1 MTDKQLW
8 SAAKVAYIG
17 ARGGDWPLWEDLTD
31 AERLAWRRMQG
42 EGGTGLVAPG
52 QPCHA
57 PGVWYFST
65 HLASTPDSCT
75 RAVAYCPACLGLGT
89 KP

>member
-8 SAAKVAYIG
+8 SAAKAAYIG
-17 ARGGDWPLWEDLTD
+17 ARGGDWPTWEQLTE
-31 AERLAWRRMQG
+31 AERVAWRRAQG
-42 EGGTGLVAPG
+42 EEAPERVAPG

-57 PGVWYFST
+57 PGPWVLGDHFAKSPRYQTGPTEW
-65 HLASTPDSCT
+65 
-75 RAVAYCPACLGLGT
+75 CPACLGVGA